1 MRDIMLG
8 QNQNPLAQLLVV
20 DAEPAIRSSLTL
32 VLSVIGY
39 SVRSATDGFSAFS
52 QIRTDPPHILLTD
65 LDMPGMSGYALLS
78 QVRDRFPAILAIA
91 MSGSIANDEASCGG
105 LAHAFHRKG
114 RGVGSLL
121 KIIHSLQR
129 TERRSRNS
137 TKIDESYQLKSSD
150 HDLISK
156 SQSEN
161 HSFRCQE
168 FSAEPLED
176 LLG

>member
-114 RGVGSLL
+114 R
-121 KIIHSLQR
+121 
-129 TERRSRNS
+129 RSFIRCSVPNEGRATRPKSTNLTNS
-137 TKIDESYQLKSSD
+137 SPATTT
-150 HDLISK
+150 
-156 SQSEN
+156 
-161 HSFRCQE
+161 
-168 FSAEPLED
+168 
-176 LLG
+176 